1 MSNQNFIDR
10 LRKVFVET
18 LDNPAFGMEPEAKVG
33 DVEGWDS
40 FSHINLMLGIESE
53 FGIEFDSDEIGS
65 LRSVGQIREA
75 LLRRLENTV

>member
-1 MSNQNFIDR
+1 MSNQDFIDR

-18 LDNPAFGMEPEAKVG
+18 LDNPDFGMESEAKVG

-75 LLRRLENTV
+75 LLQRLENTV